1 MPSSITQR
9 QSSKKLTIKFTG
21 FQENKKLFTGIPD
34 QFFGELM
41 PAIKD
46 VNELKLVFYLLWSA
60 YTQGDYGVAFSLQDL
75 LLDERFLQGLVVSDK
90 DYKPLVIGLLEKLV
104 QDNILIKVGNGSSDE
119 NSYFINSP
127 RGRAA
132 ANLMLSGTLF
142 QTQIQPKV
150 TLDIIKPTIFRL
162 YEENIGPLTPLI
174 ADSLRDAQETYPE
187 EWVKEA
193 IQIAVANNVRRW
205 NYIDR
210 ILSRWQEE
218 GRDGTDRRNTQEDH
232 RRYLKGE
239 YGEIGRH

>member
-1 MPSSITQR
+1 MGMNFS
-9 QSSKKLTIKFTG
+9 G
-21 FQENKKLFTGIPD
+21 FQENKKSFTGIPD
-34 QFFGELM
+34 QFFGELL

-46 VNELKLVFYLLWSA
+46 INELKLVFYLLWSA
-60 YTQGDYGVAFSLQDL
+60 YTQGDYGIAFTVQDI
-75 LLDERFLQGLVVSDK
+75 LLDKHFLQGLVISDK
-90 DYKPLVIGLLEKLV
+90 DTNFLVTGLLDKLI
-104 QDNILIKVGNGSSDE
+104 QDNILVKVDNGSAEESCF
-119 NSYFINSP
+119 FINSP

-132 ANLMLSGTLF
+132 ADLMRSGSLF
-142 QTQIQPKV
+142 QTQVQPKA
-150 TLDIIKPTIFRL
+150 TLDIIKPNIFRL

-174 ADSLRDAQETYPE
+174 ADSLRDAQEAYPE
-187 EWVKEA
+187 EWIKEA

-239 YGEIGRH
+239 YGEFGSH